1 MARAGDRVT
10 MVELAHVDWIEAA
23 DYYVCLHVGAT
34 THLVRRTMAGLE
46 RQLDPARF
54 FRLHRSAIV
63 NLERVRE
70 LRPDGRGEPVAMLEG
85 GATLRVGRGRLES
98 LKRRLAGETSPSGDP
113 ANERA

>member
-1 MARAGDRVT
+1 
-10 MVELAHVDWIEAA
+10 
-23 DYYVCLHVGAT
+23 
-34 THLVRRTMAGLE
+34 MAGLE

-98 LKRRLAGETSPSGDP
+98 LKRRLAGETSPTGDP